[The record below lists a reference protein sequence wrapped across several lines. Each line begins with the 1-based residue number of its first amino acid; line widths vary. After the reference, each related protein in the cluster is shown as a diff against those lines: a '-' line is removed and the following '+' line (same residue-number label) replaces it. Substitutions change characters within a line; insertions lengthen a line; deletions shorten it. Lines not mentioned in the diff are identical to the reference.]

1 LRETL
6 AARQSP
12 ETRHKAIVMMEAF
25 GIPGVVLA
33 GGLAR
38 RMGGGD
44 KPLREI
50 AGQTILARVV
60 ARLEPQCEGLLLSA
74 NGDPLRFASLGLPV
88 IADDVK
94 DHPGPL
100 AGILA
105 GLDWAAA
112 HRPNAQWT
120 LTAPGDCPFLPRDL
134 VARLRQAVS
143 VEGAELAVAASQG
156 RSHPVIGLWR
166 VALRGALR
174 EALVIEGLRKVT
186 SWTARFGVA
195 TVAWPAEP
203 VDPFFNVNTGEDLVK
218 AERLARLED
227 SV

>member
-1 LRETL
+1 L

-50 AGQTILARVV
+50 AGQTILARAV

-174 EALVIEGLRKVT
+174 EALVVEGLRKVE